1 MASPR
6 PDSGS
11 FRRES
16 GVVSPIRQVRSRTH
30 SISSDRPSTIS
41 HSLLSPPATV
51 SPEAAFI
58 AASAASQIVTNDHD
72 SHADTW
78 YDQHGIEP
86 AGETALVAP
95 GALKL
100 VNSFLDQLLF
110 SFLQVAKSTSLAALR
125 PAVSEVLK
133 PKLAKDA
140 INNADEEL
148 REYLGG
154 ADEEDYIQPQGS
166 DRNRDW
172 DLELV
177 WKRTRLR
184 CMVYSSLG
192 DMEEEDED
200 LHMEQENLEIGADEQ
215 ISDVISPAVAI
226 FLTSVLE
233 YMGELTLTVAGQAA
247 YHRMRTKLEKEL
259 KEGIRAQTDIAD
271 RIVLEELDME
281 RVALDRTLGRLWRG
295 WKKRIRTPTI
305 DSLGRQMSMR
315 SLNRHHRTDSQDS
328 VALKSA
334 ALDSRDELRKSQDHM
349 GQPIAEDVQPS
360 DIALPM
366 RDRDVDEIEVPG
378 LIAYSDDED
387 EAEKAAPEDKRP
399 KSLYLPPSVANALP
413 NAFRADHPMPRKRS
427 GSHPEGRFNPFFS
440 RFEQEQLA
448 VEIAMV
454 EQEIKDE
461 AKDGKIDEHDNSRDR
476 LAVVLDENGVSPLE
490 EDGPQTSDHGNNDI
504 GVAMTSDVVSPNEP
518 ITSPGDFDSAD
529 EDVEYEK
536 AEVITSARVSVAGSS
551 SPSQSDSDKLERTS
565 SVRSAR
571 IVSVS
576 APKTSSGSRPAS
588 LEAKRPTSPPESPQ
602 KTSPILSEAR
612 TVPAEIRGSVPTSSK
627 PAVERMRPV
636 AQNTATISESDE
648 EADFFPPELQGIP
661 ARSSQSARHPYAQSV
676 RQYQTTKTE
685 PTNSTKV
692 TILGSSNN
700 NGTFDSIPE
709 VPPKAP
715 GHSGKQRPRQDSYE
729 KTMPRASEETITS
742 SPQPHGNP
750 VRPTHTSDSSVSSNT
765 GRLKAVRTSEENYAQ
780 RNENVARNFEDLIQS
795 NQTITYTLTPENMR
809 DHNVS
814 QLSPSTMTML
824 TRAQANESS
833 PLPKY
838 GRRSDDIRNH
848 GRSGSSSA
856 EPRSPSHTHKSQGSS
871 HGAFDNTERP
881 SGQRSSS
888 RQEPRSPRMG
898 GAQAREARVPS
909 ESTADFAEFIK
920 STGPPGE
927 NRPVPVKSSG
937 PASPVIKNSSESR
950 RVSSNS
956 TRARYQARDATVADK
971 GDSSDLIDFL
981 RQGPPNSSNNNH
993 RIPRH
998 VAPFRNTMDSDQM
1011 AGANGGRAVDAN
1023 IPEIRHS
1030 QASTNIT
1037 ENSMPSMQS
1046 SVNSSSALLKKN
1058 NPKNGGGVPS
1068 KMFEEDDM
1076 MPKRKQRRVRDPYAI
1091 DFSDEEDEDEDLF
1104 TTMPKPPVKKEESL
1118 AEFLASYQPPDP
1130 PPEPPASR
1138 QKQPRKKMS
1147 APSLMARFRNTY
1159 SRESHSPSPPPKAP
1173 VAPPPPASAGRPT
1186 GGKGHVPIQVTMPS
1200 GYDQYGS
1207 ISNAGPPRRRS
1218 TAGTSG
1224 KVPMKKF
1231 QPREAVSGATGT
1243 SDLADFLKHSEPPP
1257 MNNGMATNS
1266 AAAEEESNGLSK
1278 MFGRR
1283 KKMGMA

>member
-16 GVVSPIRQVRSRTH
+16 GVASPIRQVRSRTH

-41 HSLLSPPATV
+41 HSLLSPPTSV
-51 SPEAAFI
+51 SPAAAFI

-86 AGETALVAP
+86 AGETALVSP
-95 GALKL
+95 GALGL

-110 SFLQVAKSTSLAALR
+110 SFLQVSKSTSLAALR

-154 ADEEDYIQPQGS
+154 ADEEDYVQPHGS
-166 DRNRDW
+166 YHNRDW

-215 ISDVISPAVAI
+215 IADVISPAVAI

-247 YHRMRTKLEKEL
+247 YHRMRTKLEKDL
-259 KEGIRAQTDIAD
+259 RDGIRAQTDVAD
-271 RIVLEELDME
+271 RIVVEELDME

-305 DSLGRQMSMR
+305 DSLGRQLSMR
-315 SLNRHHRTDSQDS
+315 SLNRHYRTDSQDS
-328 VALKSA
+328 IALKSA
-334 ALDSRDELRKSQDHM
+334 ALDSRDDLRKSQDHM
-349 GQPIAEDVQPS
+349 GQTIAEDVQPS

-378 LIAYSDDED
+378 LIAYSDDE
-387 EAEKAAPEDKRP
+387 EETEQAAPEEKRP
-399 KSLYLPPSVANALP
+399 KSLYLPPSVADALP
-413 NAFRADHPMPRKRS
+413 HALRADHPMPRKRS

-440 RFEQEQLA
+440 RSEQEQLA
-448 VEIAMV
+448 EEIAMV
-454 EQEIKDE
+454 EQGVQNASKNAQSEEPRSD
-461 AKDGKIDEHDNSRDR
+461 RDR
-476 LAVVLDENGVSPLE
+476 LAVALDENGVSPLE
-490 EDGPQTSDHGNNDI
+490 EDGPMGASNGNNGI
-504 GVAMTSDVVSPNEP
+504 GLAMTSDVVSPNEP

-536 AEVITSARVSVAGSS
+536 AEVMTSARVSMAGSS
-551 SPSQSDSDKLERTS
+551 SPSQSESDKLERTS

-576 APKTSSGSRPAS
+576 APKTASGSRPAS
-588 LEAKRPTSPPESPQ
+588 LEASRSASPSESLQ
-602 KTSPILSEAR
+602 KISPAVSQSRAP
-612 TVPAEIRGSVPTSSK
+612 PAEIRVSSAASSR
-627 PAVERMRPV
+627 PAVERLRPV
-636 AQNTATISESDE
+636 AQSTTAVSESDE
-648 EADFFPPELQGIP
+648 EADFFPPELQGVP

-676 RQYQTTKTE
+676 RQYQSTRVE
-685 PTNSTKV
+685 PTNNTKV
-692 TILGSSNN
+692 TIIGSSNN
-700 NGTFDSIPE
+700 NGTFESIPE
-709 VPPKAP
+709 IPSKAP
-715 GHSGKQRPRQDSYE
+715 GHSGRQRPRQDSYD
-729 KTMPRASEETITS
+729 KAAPRASEETITS
-742 SPQPHGNP
+742 SPQANGNP
-750 VRPTHTSDSSVSSNT
+750 TRPTHTSDSSVSSST
-765 GRLKAVRTSEENYAQ
+765 GRLKAVRTSEESYAH

-809 DHNVS
+809 DRNAS
-814 QLSPSTMTML
+814 DSPV
-824 TRAQANESS
+824 
-833 PLPKY
+833 PKY
-838 GRRSDDIRNH
+838 GWRGDDMRNH
-848 GRSGSSSA
+848 GRSGSSST
-856 EPRSPSHTHKSQGSS
+856 EPRSPTKTHRSQGSS
-871 HGAFDNTERP
+871 PQAGFDPNPERVG
-881 SGQRSSS
+881 GQRSSS

-898 GAQAREARVPS
+898 GPQAQAREARVPS

-927 NRPVPVKSSG
+927 SRPVPVRSTG
-937 PASPVIKNSSESR
+937 PASPVIKNSTESR

-956 TRARYQARDATVADK
+956 NRGRYQARDATVADK

-981 RQGPPNSSNNNH
+981 RQGPPNSNANSH

-1011 AGANGGRAVDAN
+1011 AGANGGRAVDAT

-1030 QASTNIT
+1030 QASTNVT

-1058 NPKNGGGVPS
+1058 PPKNGGGMSS
-1068 KMFEEDDM
+1068 KMFDEDDM

-1091 DFSDEEDEDEDLF
+1091 DFSDEEDEDEELF
-1104 TTMPKPPVKKEESL
+1104 SAMPKPPVKKEESL
-1118 AEFLASYQPPDP
+1118 AEFLASYQPPEP

-1159 SRESHSPSPPPKAP
+1159 SRDSHSHSPPPPPKPP
-1173 VAPPPPASAGRPT
+1173 VAPQPPASAGRAT
-1186 GGKGHVPIQVTMPS
+1186 GGKGHVPIQVTMPP
-1200 GYDQYGS
+1200 GYDQYGA

-1218 TAGTSG
+1218 TAGNTG

-1231 QPREAVSGATGT
+1231 QPREAVSVTTGT

-1257 MNNGMATNS
+1257 MNNGLASNS
-1266 AAAEEESNGLSK
+1266 AAVEEESNGLSK